1 MDGLP
6 EKHSPSRL
14 GRAIP
19 LLLLAAFAVQ
29 ATTAALEDSVTIDE
43 YFHVPYG
50 VHLLDTGDITPDLMN
65 PPLGKALL
73 ALPLVLWP
81 DAFTSIR
88 GAPPGGKAW
97 AFHQANR
104 DRYQA
109 VILACRGM
117 VILAALALGVLV
129 FAWASRLYGSRA
141 GTLALVLFAF
151 SADLLGQGHLATLD
165 LPGTLFFTL
174 TCWAAW
180 RLLDRPGFR
189 AATLLGVSLGV
200 AVLTKLSCVVLI
212 PVVLLTLVAGA
223 IRERRVGRWLAY
235 AALAGGVALL
245 VLNLG
250 YGFAGTGTS
259 LAALQLAPN
268 GPLAA
273 LAQRIPDLPLPVPA
287 ALIQGLDLATT
298 SGATSEPTYF
308 LAGELSAKG
317 WWYYHLA
324 AFGLKTSLP
333 LLVLGIASIGLAFRR
348 RDGGGRAFGTACLFA
363 PVAALFLAASLTGA
377 LQIGV
382 RHVLAAV
389 PLLIIP
395 AAGIAAFVL
404 DRALAG
410 AGPPARRWV
419 PAILVAALLT
429 WHVAGTVAVGP
440 RYLQFFNEIAGG
452 PEGGHRYLV
461 DSNLECGQDLI
472 RLKDYLDEHGIA
484 EVPLAYFGRVDPAI
498 YGIRAVPLDRN
509 THGIAVVSPTFVA
522 GRPYFGNL
530 DAQHGWLPA
539 GTFAWLRDHPPID
552 RVGALFVVR
561 LP

>member
-1 MDGLP
+1 MDGFR
-6 EKHSPSRL
+6 SGRAPSRL

-19 LLLLAAFAVQ
+19 LLLLAAFALQ
-29 ATTAALEDSVTIDE
+29 ATAAALEDSVAIDE

-50 VHLLDTGDITPDLMN
+50 VHLLDNGDNTPDLMN

-81 DAFTSIR
+81 EAFTSIR

-97 AFHQANR
+97 AFQQANR

-109 VILACRGM
+109 VMLASRAV

-129 FAWASRLYGSRA
+129 FVWASQLYGGLA

-151 SADLLGQGHLATLD
+151 SSDLLGQGHLATLD
-165 LPGTLFFTL
+165 LLGALFFTL
-174 TCWAAW
+174 TCYFTW
-180 RLLDRPGFR
+180 RLLERPGPW
-189 AATLLGVSLGV
+189 AAMAVGVSLGA
-200 AVLTKLSCVVLI
+200 AVLTKLSCVVLV
-212 PVVLLTLVAGA
+212 PVVVMALLAGA
-223 IRERRVGRWLAY
+223 IRQRHIARWLGFG
-235 AALAGGVALL
+235 ALAGGVALL
-245 VLNLG
+245 ALNLG
-250 YGFAGTGTS
+250 YGFAGTGTPLS
-259 LAALQLAPN
+259 MVQLAPG
-268 GPLAA
+268 GPLAG
-273 LAQRIPDLPLPVPA
+273 LARGLPGLPLPVPEP
-287 ALIQGLDLATT
+287 LVRGLDLAST

-308 LAGELSAKG
+308 LAGELSATG

-333 LLVLGIASIGLAFRR
+333 LLILAIASLALAFRQ
-348 RDGGGRAFGTACLFA
+348 RAWTSGACLFV

-395 AAGIAAFVL
+395 AAGIAASAFARPVAGGL
-404 DRALAG
+404 PRPGPWRRATAVVVGL
-410 AGPPARRWV
+410 
-419 PAILVAALLT
+419 LLT
-429 WHVAGTVAVGP
+429 WHVAGTVAVAP

-452 PEGGHRYLV
+452 PQSGHEYLV

-472 RLKDYLDEHGIA
+472 RLKDYLDAKGIT
-484 EVPLAYFGRVDPAI
+484 EIPLAYFGRVDPAI
-498 YGIRAVPLDRN
+498 YGIRALPLGRDS
-509 THGIAVVSPTFVA
+509 HGIVVVSPTFVA

-530 DAQHGWLPA
+530 DVQHGWLPA
-539 GTFAWLRDHPPID
+539 GTFTWLKDHPPID